1 MTQGYHALT
10 DKEKQAL
17 RLLTSGYD
25 AKSMAQH
32 LGLSVHTVNE
42 RLRDARR
49 KMATSS
55 SREAARQLREI
66 EGPATENLGDKSF
79 GDAEQTSDAAQP
91 LYQPERHRMWNVPG
105 WKSGGIAMSIAA
117 VVLALATLSVPETAV
132 STTPSTAA
140 AADETAAVT
149 ASARQWLTMLDADDW
164 DGTWNA
170 TGQSF
175 KALNTSAI
183 WTDVSKTVRER
194 FGHIKSREL
203 ASTDFVPAPP
213 AGLWVLKFRAHY
225 ANQANAIETISLM
238 RENDSWRVVG
248 VYVE

>member
-1 MTQGYHALT
+1 MTQGHQLLT
-10 DKEKQAL
+10 DREKQAL

-25 AKSMAQH
+25 AKSMARH

-66 EGPATENLGDKSF
+66 EGPPPENLGDKGL
-79 GDAEQTSDAAQP
+79 GDAAPASDAAQP
-91 LYQPERHRMWNVPG
+91 IHQPERHRIRRLSG
-105 WKSGGIAMSIAA
+105 WKSGGIAMSIAV
-117 VVLALATLSVPETAV
+117 VVLALATLSVPETVV

-149 ASARQWLTMLDADDW
+149 ASARQWLAMLDADDW

-183 WTDVSKTVRER
+183 WTDVSKTVRAR

-225 ANQANAIETISLM
+225 ANQADAIETISLT
-238 RENDSWRVVG
+238 RENDSWHVVG

>member
-1 MTQGYHALT
+1 MTQGHNAFT
-10 DKEKQAL
+10 EKEKQAL
-17 RLLTSGYD
+17 RLLTNGYD
-25 AKSMAQH
+25 AKSMAVH

-49 KMATSS
+49 KMETSS
-55 SREAARQLREI
+55 SREAARQLRDLESS
-66 EGPATENLGDKSF
+66 ATEKLGDKSF
-79 GDAEQTSDAAQP
+79 GDAAPADCAAQP
-91 LYQPERHRMWNVPG
+91 LHQPERRRSWQRPG
-105 WKSGGIAMSIAA
+105 WKSGGIAMSIAV
-117 VVLALATLSVPETAV
+117 VVLALAALSVPETVV

-149 ASARQWLTMLDADDW
+149 ASARRWLAMLDADDW

-175 KALNTSAI
+175 RALNTNAV
-183 WTDVSKTVRER
+183 WTDVSKTVRAR
-194 FGHIKSREL
+194 FGPFKSREL

-213 AGLWVLKFRAHY
+213 AGIWVLKFRAHY
-225 ANQANAIETISLM
+225 TNQANAIETISLA

-248 VYVE
+248 VFVE